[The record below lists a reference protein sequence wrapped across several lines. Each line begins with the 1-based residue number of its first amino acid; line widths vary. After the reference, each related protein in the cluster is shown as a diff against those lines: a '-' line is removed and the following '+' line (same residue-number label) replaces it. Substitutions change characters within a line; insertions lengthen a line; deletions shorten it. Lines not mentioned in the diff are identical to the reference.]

1 MKKLLS
7 VLMIVLLCV
16 SGVTLAEENV
26 GNTQMKI
33 IYPDLKAGEI
43 FSPEISPFEKDGEL
57 YLPLRAVCEK
67 LKAEVVW
74 NENTGSATITKRGS
88 SFTPDEFVI
97 ENGRMYVK
105 SDVIKNFF
113 SVEITED
120 TENNAVVFNTGKDYY
135 AKWQQQEN
143 AQFKLELSGDN
154 KYPDYLAQ
162 EAANTIFD
170 IQTHPSKNLASIAFI
185 TDFHYTPTSNDSLA
199 LTRAVNTYKDIASK
213 VETDGILLGGDYLCE
228 GSKEARLEIF
238 KEFRSH
244 FEGTKYYPVNGN
256 HDDGYL
262 WDNNYL
268 QIKED
273 INHFDR
279 PDMYNAM
286 YNHLPGQGVVFN
298 EKDPKALY
306 YYFDNTEKK
315 VRYIVLDGHN
325 YVDETGTVI
334 KPGLGGMG
342 QKQMDWLANEALK
355 FDEEGWTVLVF
366 MHQMQKPETSTTAH
380 TRTHY
385 AVRMVLDAYKAGTS
399 ISGIIPEDETVPNR
413 VECNYDFS
421 NYKRAEI
428 AGLVAGHWHIDL
440 VEYTP
445 GGIPYIFTEAF
456 VENNKHLTEKH
467 KRIAGT
473 KSEILFDVI
482 SIDTNSKML
491 YISRVGSGLDRRV
504 SYKQLR

>member
-88 SFTPDEFVI
+88 SFTPGEFVI
-97 ENGRMYVK
+97 ENDRMFVK
-105 SDVIKNFF
+105 ADVIKDFF
-113 SVEITED
+113 AVDITTDAE
-120 TENNAVVFNTGKDYY
+120 TNTVVFNTGKDYY
-135 AKWQQQEN
+135 AKWPHQER
-143 AQFKLELSGDN
+143 AQLKFILSNDDE
-154 KYPDYLAQ
+154 YPDYLAQ

-185 TDFHYTPTSNDSLA
+185 TDFHYTPTANDSLA
-199 LTRAVNTYKDIASK
+199 LTRAVNTYRDIASK
-213 VETDGILLGGDYLCE
+213 VETDGIVLGGDYLCE
-228 GSKEARLEIF
+228 GSKEARFEIF

-279 PDMYNAM
+279 PDMYKAL
-286 YNHLPGQGVVFN
+286 YDHLPGEGAAFN
-298 EKDPKALY
+298 EKDPEALY

-325 YVDETGTVI
+325 YVDENGSLFVNGITPDGYQV
-334 KPGLGGMG
+334 
-342 QKQMDWLANEALK
+342 DAN
-355 FDEEGWTVLVF
+355 GVWI
-366 MHQMQKPETSTTAH
+366 Q
-380 TRTHY
+380 
-385 AVRMVLDAYKAGTS
+385 
-399 ISGIIPEDETVPNR
+399 
-413 VECNYDFS
+413 
-421 NYKRAEI
+421 
-428 AGLVAGHWHIDL
+428 
-440 VEYTP
+440 
-445 GGIPYIFTEAF
+445 
-456 VENNKHLTEKH
+456 
-467 KRIAGT
+467 
-473 KSEILFDVI
+473 
-482 SIDTNSKML
+482 
-491 YISRVGSGLDRRV
+491 
-504 SYKQLR
+504 